1 MYIIIS
7 EFLMYTMVIGILN
20 STLSND
26 KKKKWSSEPTIKNE
40 TEPKSL
46 MSRKNSLILKIMKKT
61 FFKTGLVLLVALL
74 SISCSKDGETGPAGP
89 AGANG
94 INGTN
99 GINGNANVLS
109 STVFTTT
116 ASNWTTDTG
125 GIVWTATLTGATEI
139 TQNIV
144 DRGIVSVFILTG
156 SQWSPLPFTFFNQ
169 NMSYSFGVGTIEFVA
184 YGTDYAVIP
193 NPSNVTMRFVV
204 ISPSNRL
211 SHPNTDWNDYNQVK
225 EALHL
230 KD

>member
-1 MYIIIS
+1 MKNL
-7 EFLMYTMVIGILN
+7 F
-20 STLSND
+20 
-26 KKKKWSSEPTIKNE
+26 KKA
-40 TEPKSL
+40 
-46 MSRKNSLILKIMKKT
+46 
-61 FFKTGLVLLVALL
+61 VLL
-74 SISCSKDGETGPAGP
+74 SIAMFVFGCSKDGETGPAGP

-99 GINGNANVLS
+99 GINGNANVIG
-109 STVFTTT
+109 STIFSTT

-125 GIVWTATLTGATEI
+125 GIVWTATLTGANEI

-156 SQWSPLPFTFFNQ
+156 SQWSPLPFTFFNR

-211 SHPNTDWNDYNQVK
+211 SHPNTDWNNYEEVKQVLK
-225 EALHL
+225 L